1 MVQILIYTNPL
12 GKFDEET
19 AKLVKLQIDNKFGI
33 KILLYTNFPYEY
45 NGVKAIVIPYIG
57 CSFDKTSNK
66 IPVIL
71 HIIDSL
77 EDDLYWYHDFDCY
90 QNSELNP
97 TVSTFALS
105 KYGYKD
111 EWQCGSFFF
120 RKSAKPIFELLNKEM
135 NRRPRTR
142 TDEKTLKKLV
152 NKKLIIPEELNVSY
166 NITYKYLKRTVPMAD
181 KPLKIL
187 HFHPTEENLK
197 RFIPLMSEDLK
208 RLWI

>member
-1 MVQILIYTNPL
+1 M
-12 GKFDEET
+12 
-19 AKLVKLQIDNKFGI
+19 
-33 KILLYTNFPYEY
+33 
-45 NGVKAIVIPYIG
+45 
-57 CSFDKTSNK
+57 
-66 IPVIL
+66 
-71 HIIDSL
+71 DSL

-90 QNSELNP
+90 LNNELNP
-97 TVSTFALS
+97 VVNEFALA

-142 TDEKTLKKLV
+142 TDEKTLRKLV
-152 NKKLIIPEELNVSY
+152 LKGLVIPQELNVSY
-166 NITYKYLKRTVPMAD
+166 NITYKYTRRTVPMAD

-187 HFHPTEENLK
+187 HFHPTEENIQTML
-197 RFIPLMSEDLK
+197 PLMSDNLK